1 MRLRHIK
8 EETGVTPSLAVIRFG
23 YNADTERFMEKKKN
37 LALRCGVNLRDFKFD
52 ASTKTEE
59 VLDKIRQ
66 LNKDR
71 TIHGIVIKT
80 PLPCMSALEEMIASH
95 RE

>member
-1 MRLRHIK
+1 
-8 EETGVTPSLAVIRFG
+8 
-23 YNADTERFMEKKKN
+23 MEKKKN

-80 PLPCMSALEEMIASH
+80 PLPCKCFLAFLNHSH
-95 RE
+95 CE

>member
-1 MRLRHIK
+1 
-8 EETGVTPSLAVIRFG
+8 
-23 YNADTERFMEKKKN
+23 MEKKKN

-80 PLPCMSALEEMIASH
+80 PLPCKCFLAFF
-95 RE
+95 

>member
-1 MRLRHIK
+1 
-8 EETGVTPSLAVIRFG
+8 
-23 YNADTERFMEKKKN
+23 MEKKKN

-80 PLPCMSALEEMIASH
+80 PLPCMFALEELIASH

>member
-1 MRLRHIK
+1 M
-8 EETGVTPSLAVIRFG
+8 AVIRFG

-71 TIHGIVIKT
+71 TIHGIVVKT
-80 PLPCMSALEEMIASH
+80 PLPCILFFSRSEQ
-95 RE
+95 